1 MMSSEVLTAKYFT
14 SVNGR
19 SVFVLHFIAAVK
31 VALYTF
37 SMYLSAYDNG

>member
-19 SVFVLHFIAAVK
+19 SVFVLHFYCSSQSCVIYIFDVL
-31 VALYTF
+31 VCV
-37 SMYLSAYDNG
+37 